1 MKFLTLFHKEILENI
16 RNYKLIS
23 IVLIFAFFGLASPL
37 AAYYIPDIMAYATKS
52 QNIKIEIPPPTY
64 NDALLQYVKNI
75 SQMCVFILIII
86 NMGIVAGEKDRGTAV
101 FLLVK
106 PVSRKGFIV
115 AKLASVLSIA
125 ALALTTSCVLC
136 ALYTYLFFDA
146 IPLKIFILQNLL
158 IYLYL
163 ACILSVTVMFSSL
176 FSSQIPAGILTFFV
190 WILFTLFSQ
199 FGTAGYYSPD
209 HLIGN
214 AASLTMNVHIDTGAL
229 LSSVFIIII
238 SITVAIF
245 AFERWEPNT

>member
-1 MKFLTLFHKEILENI
+1 MKFLTLYHKEILENA

-23 IVLIFAFFGLASPL
+23 VVLIFAFFGLASPL

-64 NDALLQYVKNI
+64 HDALMQYVKNI
-75 SQMCVFILIII
+75 SQMCVFIMIII
-86 NMGIVAGEKDRGTAV
+86 NMGIVSGEKDRGTAV

-106 PVSRKGFIV
+106 PVSRKGFIF
-115 AKLASVLSIA
+115 AKLASVFSIS
-125 ALALTTSCVLC
+125 ALALLTSFILC
-136 ALYTYLFFDA
+136 ALYTYLFFNV
-146 IPLKIFILQNLL
+146 IPVRIFILQNLL

-163 ACILSVTVMFSSL
+163 ICILSVTVMFSSL

-199 FGTAGYYSPD
+199 FGKAGTYSPD

-214 AASLTMNVHIDTGAL
+214 ASVLSAGGPVDSGAL
-229 LSSVFIIII
+229 I
-238 SITVAIF
+238 STAVITVIATAVALIT
-245 AFERWEPNT
+245 FERWEPNK